1 MDAPHKI
8 TIKNKQPGK
17 PLTGANTEVLI
28 DDQPLRY
35 AKRITLEVGAREVAT
50 VIIELFAD
58 VSVEGYAL
66 GSLEKIKL
74 VV

>member
-1 MDAPHKI
+1 MNTPHRL

-35 AKRITLEVGAREVAT
+35 AKRITLDIGAREMAT
-50 VIIELFAD
+50 VTIEFFAD

-66 GSLEKIKL
+66 GSLEKIKM
-74 VV
+74 